1 MMDIPDKIDRDKK
14 DKIAAM
20 SDDEFAAM
28 IRLATAAMGLSPEM
42 AAMAVGNTDK
52 IRGLL
57 SGMGDDEI
65 SKMIAMLGQK

>member
-1 MMDIPDKIDRDKK
+1 MDKIDKDKK

-28 IRLATAAMGLSPEM
+28 IRLAAAAMGLSPEATAM
-42 AAMAVGNTDK
+42 AAGNSDK

-57 SGMGDDEI
+57 SGMSDDEI
-65 SKMIAMLGQK
+65 GKMISALGQK